1 MENKIIKT
9 IKQNACAELIEKKS
23 RFIANI
29 YIVENKE
36 QAEGKIKEIKKKYY
50 DAKHNCFAY
59 SVLED
64 NQTIVKM
71 SDDGEPSGTAG
82 EPILNIIL
90 KNGLQ
95 NVLIIVTR
103 YFGGILLGAGGL
115 TRAYS
120 NASKQALANTEIEE
134 KQLGVEVKLELNY
147 SDSEKFKY
155 FCNKNNIKINKIEY
169 KENIFYFI
177 ELTDEKLREILNEYS
192 AKNEK
197 KDINIIS
204 CVELCRKYIKIVK

>member
-1 MENKIIKT
+1 MCGINR
-9 IKQNACAELIEKKS
+9 KKS

-204 CVELCRKYIKIVK
+204 CVELCRKYIKKVK